1 MTNQLCCR
9 NLTFYSRMSPP
20 GNCCSITNQRNSS
33 LSVVRHIGDQ
43 VDVEVVEEVKV
54 VEVFC

>member
-1 MTNQLCCR
+1 M
-9 NLTFYSRMSPP
+9 TFYSRMSPP

-43 VDVEVVEEVKV
+43 VDVEVVEEMKV